1 PNTGEAGSA
10 GLRANMIF
18 MIAEPMQNPRT
29 PAPSALLRGP
39 AGQQRG
45 TRNPACASPRTG
57 RPWARTLAAGAIAV
71 MAAFVTVQVGGCG
84 FKTPLQLPK
93 KAPPPKPAS

>member
-1 PNTGEAGSA
+1 MTSEPAAAASSGPAAPGPAGA

-18 MIAEPMQNPRT
+18 MIAEATSNP
-29 PAPSALLRGP
+29 PAAAPSAPVVRMST
-39 AGQQRG
+39 RG
-45 TRNPACASPRTG
+45 T
-57 RPWARTLAAGAIAV
+57 RPWARTLAAGAVAV